1 MKEIYVDGYDTVVE
15 FPDETPDA
23 EIQKALASNFPE
35 TDDQFVN
42 RIADPATPASAV
54 SFDDFKRYQELK
66 PELSWGDL
74 GNLVVQGAGVAAG
87 ELYNGVKSTASLAAQ
102 GKLGTL
108 GASVAEGAARGTYDL
123 ASLGKRIQDN
133 VTSMLEPYMQE
144 SGDAQKDQYNRFLAI
159 KEMDNVR
166 EAARRGDATILQRFG
181 IGVDPSMVDTE
192 SAEGFSYFL
201 DPTVIGTGGSG
212 KLASM
217 LTRAGAKPA
226 ELAGRAAGGLAR
238 GISRAESKAAEL
250 LKSGTAKVDEMTG
263 GLGKYAIPG
272 SIGAAAYGAG
282 LGATGGAAALAVG
295 AVPALELAEGL
306 FKGFSN
312 SMLNNPTRIG
322 PMRHLAMTA
331 PATLAGKA
339 AGNLKWMDTPLDLAA
354 KGTTGA
360 VIGSAYGAG
369 LGGLAAGWE
378 GAAQGL
384 GAGSVLGAGT
394 AGTMRLAE
402 GVTGRAKVRAEENDY
417 NTWRLTQDKDTQDF
431 LDNNIKTHTD
441 RVQVMDAIQL
451 AQAGVGDQATVR
463 VLSGDDFNTRFPG
476 ADGVQVV
483 EGDVPVAY
491 INGRDGNSR
500 VLFHEIFHSMARLD
514 GFDSLVAGISNEIG
528 KMYSPDEINSLI
540 REYESLGKP
549 LKESEGLVT
558 TGDKF
563 AALAEEI
570 GAEYFANYIKGK
582 DSSYLLKGTPF
593 KDALNSITSKF
604 VAGKL
609 DRVYNTFQSEIFK
622 HTHLKQSKGMDRAM
636 NDLIKARRKA
646 YRDVELSADDAIR
659 AYGERDLGDD
669 QIFKELQA
677 LGVAGLDNKGRRVM
691 KTKYAIKKDDTALG
705 KEVSDALSQADP
717 TGGML
722 KNADGS
728 WVGRNFSPAQI
739 EALLNAPGLSDKVKE
754 VIQFI
759 DTIRKA
765 GSDAANVTYAA
776 ATYKDKRGK
785 TKYRNLP
792 ISNRDA
798 LIYGIQVS
806 PVGTMVA
813 NILDL
818 SLLKSKIVRKWA
830 GDSRLQRVFGSQEG
844 MYKDALT
851 YINALGGDT
860 PTATV
865 LGSQEKRNLLN
876 KLLGVRNVKGNPEV
890 PEGLF
895 VKEGD
900 HPWRSF
906 RLDRFV
912 KARALESTQ
921 AQFSQQAY
929 EKGQANFSPR
939 PDSNTVTEKPLS
951 TASNAKFTTEPGII
965 RFTPAYHGT
974 PHKVDKF
981 STEKIGSGEGAQA
994 YGWGLYFTETRAI
1007 AERYKR
1013 QLTPEIIISGEPMP
1027 TYDNFM
1033 GDPLG
1038 MDLHGAVRRF
1048 FELRMAG
1055 KGVAEWG
1062 PASDR
1067 VSDLLGKTRGYFKE
1081 LLEEFFFKH
1090 YNAEPKNIRAGE
1102 GSLYKVDL
1110 LPKEDEFLLWDE
1122 PFKDQPQK
1130 VIDAVYRAAEEAG
1143 VTQDNYKTILEKNQ
1157 KLSDAASESF
1167 GNAMYKETPE
1177 EKAWDEHY
1185 KSNEYKAAVLIEK
1198 LNRPRDSFG
1207 RKPGSWM
1214 LASELYRNI
1223 SRHPKDASSILLK
1236 HGVKGIKYKDGFSRG
1251 SDNAPT
1257 YNYVIFN
1264 GDDIKIIQENDVN
1277 IDQEVNFSPSRF
1289 KPGKTDFLTES
1300 DLARFSPAPDNPNA
1314 SLKDFIGKKVQVLTS
1329 DLSTG
1334 KDKKVDGIT
1343 VSFRGGPAYL
1353 EMFDGWAFTNEG
1365 SAKAF
1370 RTRWE
1375 RDGRPLIGIT
1385 SMLPNNHLNSKLARR
1400 YYAAKWRELV
1410 EQGKIAES
1418 TVNKH
1423 LRAAMK
1429 RILKS
1434 KPKKDPLTKDQKKLI
1449 ASVKNYNDFADVFEK
1464 IPWKAAPS
1472 IYKKLEQKTLP
1483 ISESRQK
1490 SLGIDLD
1497 SIANET
1503 RDSAYADVGPGHLL
1517 AIAEYNGADPVYRPD
1532 LNENYQWYVPLKEK
1546 AFLNQFHEVTGM
1558 TSKKNVANKDGTA
1571 NTAVLM
1577 GAGVV
1582 LDKLASGDVRFSPT
1596 TTPTKTD
1603 QAYLSAVQAG
1613 DTATAQKMVDEAAR
1627 KAGYNVGPVYHGT
1640 GDTINRFNPDMT
1652 GHGNDQIG
1660 SGFYFTSS
1668 PEEAKIYETSLL
1680 RDPRTG
1686 EALSKPGGLGNPNT
1700 VKAYLSVKNPIHVKG
1715 SNLRDTDVVLTQSQA
1730 AEIIKSAPEVMSKED
1745 SPLGDWFPEYWDVGP
1760 KEWMIKEV
1768 AKNYAGS
1775 NLLSLEGDWFRGDST
1790 RFREALNKVT
1800 GRDGVVMDFE
1810 STPHRQAR
1818 RHTVAWFPE
1827 QIKSAEPITRDDQGN
1842 VIPLSE
1848 RFSQASDDIRF
1859 SPIRQLNN
1867 RGGAVYNSP
1876 TGHRAVQTSSR
1887 AGVRVYDS
1895 AGKRVGPVFQ
1905 SVEKAQDWLAK
1916 RQ

>member
-1 MKEIYVDGYDTVVE
+1 MKEVYVDGYDTVVE

-54 SFDDFKRYQELK
+54 SFEDFKRYQELK
-66 PELSWGDL
+66 PDLSWGDL
-74 GNLVVQGAGVAAG
+74 GNLVAQGAGVAAG
-87 ELYNGVKSTASLAAQ
+87 ELYNGVKSTANLAAQ

-133 VTSMLEPYMQE
+133 VTTMLEPYMQE

-159 KEMDNVR
+159 KEMDNIR
-166 EAARRGDATILQRFG
+166 DAARKGDATILERFG
-181 IGVDPSMVDTE
+181 IGVTPDMVDTE

-201 DPTVIGTGGSG
+201 DPTVIGTGGSPR
-212 KLASM
+212 LASL

-272 SIGAAAYGAG
+272 SVGAAAYGAG
-282 LGATGGAAALAVG
+282 LGATGGAAALAIG

-339 AGNLKWMDTPLDLAA
+339 AGNLKWMDPALDLAA

-394 AGTMRLAE
+394 AGTMRLVE

-417 NTWRLTQDKDTQDF
+417 YTWRLEQDKDTQDF

-463 VLSGDDFNTRFPG
+463 VLSGDDFNARFPG

-514 GFDSLVAGISNEIG
+514 GFDSLVAGVSNEIG
-528 KMYSPDEINSLI
+528 KMYSPDEVNALI

-593 KDALNSITSKF
+593 KDALNSITSKV

-659 AYGERDLGDD
+659 AYGERDLGND
-669 QIFKELQA
+669 QVFKELQA
-677 LGVAGLDNKGRRVM
+677 LGVAGIDNKGRRVM
-691 KTKYAIKKDDTALG
+691 KTAYAIKKDDTALG

-776 ATYKDKRGK
+776 ATYKTKRGK
-785 TKYRNLP
+785 TRYKNLP

-798 LIYGIQVS
+798 LIYGIEVS
-806 PVGTMVA
+806 PVGTMIA
-813 NILDL
+813 RILDL
-818 SLLKSKIVRKWA
+818 SLLRSKIVRNWT

-844 MYKDALT
+844 MYEDALT

-921 AQFSQQAY
+921 AKFSQQAY
-929 EKGQANFSPR
+929 EKGQ
-939 PDSNTVTEKPLS
+939 
-951 TASNAKFTTEPGII
+951 
-965 RFTPAYHGT
+965 
-974 PHKVDKF
+974 
-981 STEKIGSGEGAQA
+981 
-994 YGWGLYFTETRAI
+994 
-1007 AERYKR
+1007 
-1013 QLTPEIIISGEPMP
+1013 
-1027 TYDNFM
+1027 
-1033 GDPLG
+1033 
-1038 MDLHGAVRRF
+1038 
-1048 FELRMAG
+1048 
-1055 KGVAEWG
+1055 
-1062 PASDR
+1062 
-1067 VSDLLGKTRGYFKE
+1067 
-1081 LLEEFFFKH
+1081 
-1090 YNAEPKNIRAGE
+1090 
-1102 GSLYKVDL
+1102 
-1110 LPKEDEFLLWDE
+1110 
-1122 PFKDQPQK
+1122 
-1130 VIDAVYRAAEEAG
+1130 
-1143 VTQDNYKTILEKNQ
+1143 
-1157 KLSDAASESF
+1157 
-1167 GNAMYKETPE
+1167 
-1177 EKAWDEHY
+1177 
-1185 KSNEYKAAVLIEK
+1185 
-1198 LNRPRDSFG
+1198 
-1207 RKPGSWM
+1207 
-1214 LASELYRNI
+1214 
-1223 SRHPKDASSILLK
+1223 
-1236 HGVKGIKYKDGFSRG
+1236 
-1251 SDNAPT
+1251 
-1257 YNYVIFN
+1257 
-1264 GDDIKIIQENDVN
+1264 
-1277 IDQEVNFSPSRF
+1277 VNFSPSRF
-1289 KPGKTDFLTES
+1289 KPGQKDILTES

-1314 SLKDFIGKKVQVLTS
+1314 SLKDFVGKKVQVLTS

-1375 RDGRPLIGIT
+1375 RDGKPLIGIT

-1546 AFLNQFHEVTGM
+1546 AFLDQFHEVTGM

-1582 LDKLASGDVRFSPT
+1582 LDKLASGDVRFSPSAN
-1596 TTPTKTD
+1596 PTKTD
-1603 QAYLSAVQAG
+1603 QAYLKAVQSG
-1613 DTATAQKMVDEAAR
+1613 DTATAQKMVDEAAK
-1627 KAGYNVGPVYHGT
+1627 KAGYNVGPMYHGSRSTKKFNQFNPRKRSNNSLGKGYYFTDKKGHAEAYST
-1640 GDTINRFNPDMT
+1640 GNVINSHLKLSNPFIMDWRSDEGRTISEAKGESIGLSVRGGLWFNGDQYNNTETLKKAGYDGVVALQPASDSFPEHSETVVFNPD
-1652 GHGNDQIG
+1652 
-1660 SGFYFTSS
+1660 
-1668 PEEAKIYETSLL
+1668 
-1680 RDPRTG
+1680 
-1686 EALSKPGGLGNPNT
+1686 
-1700 VKAYLSVKNPIHVKG
+1700 
-1715 SNLRDTDVVLTQSQA
+1715 
-1730 AEIIKSAPEVMSKED
+1730 
-1745 SPLGDWFPEYWDVGP
+1745 
-1760 KEWMIKEV
+1760 
-1768 AKNYAGS
+1768 
-1775 NLLSLEGDWFRGDST
+1775 
-1790 RFREALNKVT
+1790 
-1800 GRDGVVMDFE
+1800 
-1810 STPHRQAR
+1810 
-1818 RHTVAWFPE
+1818 
-1827 QIKSAEPITRDDQGN
+1827 QIKSADPVTYDDRGN

-1848 RFSQASDDIRF
+1848 RFNQASDDIRF
-1859 SPIRQLNN
+1859 SPTRQLNN

-1905 SVEKAQDWLAK
+1905 SVEKAQDWLTK